1 MRAPGARGPQRTRRE
16 TSGVPR
22 TRLLGTRGGARPGV
36 CGRRLLGASGTT
48 RTPLLGQDGRSG
60 GGSGS
65 RARPCS
71 GEPAG
76 YGDRRVTAGHRLGH
90 GVCAAAPGTEQSRA
104 LLTGRCRR
112 PGAGPGGR
120 GPRDERVKELAAGPG
135 EWAGGPSAGPRV
147 VPGSVAQRNREGRE
161 AGRGQGD
168 SAPRASSTPW
178 APRPRTL
185 VKIRGGKAAHGA
197 NPGIASSHGARE
209 DAGEGPS
216 WPRSRAAQ
224 DRHRAERAACAAGC
238 DSAPEVAAGDRVS
251 GEA

>member
-22 TRLLGTRGGARPGV
+22 TRLPETRGGARPGV

-104 LLTGRCRR
+104 LPTGRCGR

-120 GPRDERVKELAAGPG
+120 GPRAERVKELAAGPG
-135 EWAGGPSAGPRV
+135 ERGGGPVRGAPGRAWFCGTEKPRRARGGAGT
-147 VPGSVAQRNREGRE
+147 
-161 AGRGQGD
+161 RGQRATRIFNALGA
-168 SAPRASSTPW
+168 APTD
-178 APRPRTL
+178 
-185 VKIRGGKAAHGA
+185 
-197 NPGIASSHGARE
+197 ARE
-209 DAGEGPS
+209 DPRREGGSRGSRSGSRGE
-216 WPRSRAAQ
+216 PR
-224 DRHRAERAACAAGC
+224 DREFPRG
-238 DSAPEVAAGDRVS
+238 S
-251 GEA
+251 